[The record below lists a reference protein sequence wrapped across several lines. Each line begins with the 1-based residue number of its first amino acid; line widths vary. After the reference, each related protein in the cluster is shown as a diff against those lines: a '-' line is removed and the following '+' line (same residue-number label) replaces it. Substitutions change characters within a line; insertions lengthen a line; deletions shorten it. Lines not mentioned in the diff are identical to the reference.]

1 MAMTMD
7 TRSPAFSHAS
17 DLLLGEV
24 GEEEGYGSKTYTRLR
39 NILTEQDQN
48 QPWVIPAPYRDRFIA
63 LYNAEAANSG
73 LSMSEFPLAP
83 FPTGESYNE
92 EARRLYD
99 QAAARNIPPLQ
110 VARKAGVSLARVM
123 AFYRDTPLTPAVR
136 SKIIQ
141 AHADLGV

>member
-1 MAMTMD
+1 MD
-7 TRSPAFSHAS
+7 TRGAPFSHAADLILKEVGREEGFES
-17 DLLLGEV
+17 RNFVRLQNLLLN
-24 GEEEGYGSKTYTRLR
+24 EGD
-39 NILTEQDQN
+39 NH
-48 QPWVIPAPYRDRFIA
+48 PWIIPQPYRDRFIA
-63 LYNAEAANSG
+63 LYNQEAAQSG
-73 LSMSEFPLAP
+73 SDEPIFPLAP
-83 FPTGESYNE
+83 FPQGESYDE